1 MNRRNKMPTT
11 FNTHSQT
18 HTYVYRYL
26 VHTPT
31 CRLCAQISVHIQNDM
46 LPYSEVHGKF
56 TYMHTHSH
64 THTLFT
70 QSLNCYGKP
79 TINGIPHRAQ
89 RIAGT
94 QRETPYPHG
103 DKD

>member
-64 THTLFT
+64 THTLTHTHTLAHTYTF
-70 QSLNCYGKP
+70 
-79 TINGIPHRAQ
+79 
-89 RIAGT
+89 
-94 QRETPYPHG
+94 YPVT
-103 DKD
+103 